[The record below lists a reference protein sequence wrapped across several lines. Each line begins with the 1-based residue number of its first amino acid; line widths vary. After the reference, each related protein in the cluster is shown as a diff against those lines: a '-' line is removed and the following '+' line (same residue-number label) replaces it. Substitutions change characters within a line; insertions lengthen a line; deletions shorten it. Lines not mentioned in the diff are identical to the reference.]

1 MKLVVL
7 NKEGK
12 KVKEMDTKLF
22 EEPVRIDIIS
32 KVLEAEKL
40 KQPFANKFRAGMDRS
55 ASGNVRHRRHVW
67 KSHYGRGMSRI
78 PRMTMSRRGTQ
89 FNWVGAIVPF
99 ARGGRRAHPP
109 KGSTGLVKINRKE
122 AIKALLSSLSYVSD
136 SKELVKK
143 YARIEKVNEDFPL
156 VVENKFLEL
165 KTKDFLE
172 SLKKILGDLYSV
184 AIQEKSIR
192 AGKGKMRGRKYKQ
205 NAGLLFVVGD
215 EENKNV
221 NGIDIVK
228 VNELSV
234 SDLASGG
241 ARLTLFSEKAIEEL
255 GNIFDDKKKS
265 KTKEVK
271 VKKVDIRKIRRENRK
286 KKVKKVKKIKNKSE
300 EIKKDA

>member
-1 MKLVVL
+1 MKLQVL

-22 EEPVRIDIIS
+22 EEPIRIDIIS
-32 KVLEAEKL
+32 KIVEAEKI
-40 KQPFANKFRAGMDRS
+40 KQPFSNTFRAGMDRS

-78 PRMTMSRRGTQ
+78 PRKAMSRRGTQ
-89 FNWVGAIVPF
+89 FSWVGAIVPF

-122 AIKALLSSLSYVSD
+122 AIKALLSSLSYVAD
-136 SKELVKK
+136 NKAIEKK
-143 YARIEKVNEDFPL
+143 YARIEKVEGTFPL
-156 VVENKFLEL
+156 IVEDKVVEL
-165 KTKDFLE
+165 KTGDFLK
-172 SLKKILGDLYSV
+172 SLKKILGDLYEV
-184 AIQEKSIR
+184 AIQEKSVR

-205 NAGLLFVVGD
+205 NAGLLFIVGND
-215 EENKNV
+215 EDKNV
-221 NGIDIVK
+221 NGIDIIK
-228 VNELSV
+228 VNDLSV

-255 GNIFDDKKKS
+255 EKVFDDEKKS
-265 KTKEVK
+265 KTKEIK

-286 KKVKKVKKIKNKSE
+286 KKVKKIEDKSE
-300 EIKKDA
+300 GVKEDA